1 MSRSMTGKASHAMT
15 VDTRLRVMIATT
27 VNIASGIIV
36 RNAAAIAKCVIPQ
49 SVWVVLMNVHPA
61 MNLFAKV
68 VQQHARIVKKYSVRI
83 V

>member
-1 MSRSMTGKASHAMT
+1 
-15 VDTRLRVMIATT
+15 MIATT

-36 RNAAAIAKCVIPQ
+36 RNAAAIVRCVLPQ
-49 SVWVVLMNVHPA
+49 FAWAVLMNVHPA

-68 VQQHARIVKKYSVRI
+68 VQQHAPNAKKYSARI